1 VSVGT
6 EIGRPDL
13 GAPSARLRRN
23 LAIIGGLGA
32 VVCGLTVLVTLTGNA
47 PRGQRAAPALAH
59 ALIVG
64 IPVFAGLSA
73 WHLRPQ
79 SRFGPLLVATGFAW
93 SLTTLAQSDSSFLYS
108 TGRVSLW
115 LIEPAILYLILAFP
129 SGRLVG
135 RVDRALF
142 GAAVAIVA
150 LLFLPTAALIESYPV
165 VRPLSG
171 CDTECPPN
179 FFMVLDSTPGFVE
192 PMRTVREVLLV
203 LVFLTVAVR
212 LLDRIRHATRLVR
225 RTVTPVLA
233 AAVVRLGAYVSFL
246 PARRIA
252 PSSAAVDA
260 LGWVLLLT
268 LPAIALGF
276 LVGVVRWR
284 LHVADAMERLAR
296 SVIAGR
302 DPARLRAAMR
312 TALEDPTLEVAYRMP
327 GARGV
332 WVGPDG
338 QRIDPERAGPRSVTA
353 ITNNG
358 GPSVVVVHDP
368 ALAEH
373 RDFVTAA
380 ASVAQFATENERLT
394 ARLRSSL
401 RELEESRMRIVA
413 AADKERRRIER
424 DLHDGAQQ
432 RLVALRIKLE
442 LADELMTTDPD
453 HAQTL
458 LRETESELDEA
469 LEDVRS
475 LARGIYPSL
484 LADQGLREALRA
496 VALRAPLRTS
506 LECKGIGR
514 YPPEVESAVYFSCL
528 EALQNAAKHAPGA
541 TAVTLFVAANGEL
554 RFEVQ
559 DDGAGFDTAQ
569 AVNGQGLTSM
579 RDRLAAVGGRL
590 TVRSTPGQGTVVCG
604 SVPTA
609 PGEAGIP
616 ADSHARSLS
625 PGAEARDD
633 RVVAVRTKRR

>member
-1 VSVGT
+1 MSVGT

-13 GAPSARLRRN
+13 GAPNARLRRN

-32 VVCGLTVLVTLTGNA
+32 VVCGLTVLVTLTGHA

-93 SLTTLAQSDSSFLYS
+93 SLTTLAQSDSSFLYT

-129 SGRLVG
+129 SGRLGG

-150 LLFLPTAALIESYPV
+150 LLFLPMAVLIESYPV

-192 PMRTVREVLLV
+192 PVRTVREVLLV

-233 AAVVRLGAYVSFL
+233 AAVVRRGADVSIQ

-252 PSSAAVDA
+252 PRSAAGDA
-260 LGWVLLLT
+260 RGWLRRLT

-312 TALEDPTLEVAYRMP
+312 TALEDPTLEVAYRMQ
-327 GARGV
+327 ARGG

-373 RDFVTAA
+373 RDFVAAA
-380 ASVAQFATENERLT
+380 ASVALFATENERLT

-469 LEDVRS
+469 LEEERPV
-475 LARGIYPSL
+475 ARGI
-484 LADQGLREALRA
+484 
-496 VALRAPLRTS
+496 
-506 LECKGIGR
+506 
-514 YPPEVESAVYFSCL
+514 
-528 EALQNAAKHAPGA
+528 
-541 TAVTLFVAANGEL
+541 
-554 RFEVQ
+554 
-559 DDGAGFDTAQ
+559 
-569 AVNGQGLTSM
+569 
-579 RDRLAAVGGRL
+579 
-590 TVRSTPGQGTVVCG
+590 
-604 SVPTA
+604 
-609 PGEAGIP
+609 
-616 ADSHARSLS
+616 
-625 PGAEARDD
+625 
-633 RVVAVRTKRR
+633 